1 MLGLFVLYRYLGLV
15 TLKEY
20 VATNDLFT
28 MDLLNMHPF
37 VKMLMFL
44 LILIAAGIADSQL
57 LIAILLIL
65 FIAAVKMQFKVFWTT
80 LRRARWFFFS
90 IFLIYAFGTPGELVP
105 HFPVSVAPS
114 FEGLHLAL
122 LQISRLLIAL
132 AALNILLVTTKKDEL
147 MLALYILLQPLKYVG
162 LDVERFSV
170 RLLLTLNYVD
180 EVAVRGKANFS
191 FRHFNDIHSELE
203 AIPMVDIVYF
213 EKKHFNSID
222 KVVMVLMLFVLG
234 VMIAMRFL

>member
-1 MLGLFVLYRYLGLV
+1 
-15 TLKEY
+15 
-20 VATNDLFT
+20 
-28 MDLLNMHPF
+28 
-37 VKMLMFL
+37 
-44 LILIAAGIADSQL
+44 
-57 LIAILLIL
+57 
-65 FIAAVKMQFKVFWTT
+65 
-80 LRRARWFFFS
+80 
-90 IFLIYAFGTPGELVP
+90 
-105 HFPVSVAPS
+105 
-114 FEGLHLAL
+114 
-122 LQISRLLIAL
+122 LLIAL